1 MINDWSSRTPPDLL
15 HFIPYTWKIDFCLKE
30 FELITTTNEY
40 NWIDCSSQ
48 YHENST
54 IKIVLLVLTPSLAFS
69 LIN

>member
-15 HFIPYTWKIDFCLKE
+15 RYVPFTWKIEFCLKE

-48 YHENST
+48 HHENS
-54 IKIVLLVLTPSLAFS
+54 
-69 LIN
+69 NH